1 MKELSHDIIIKW
13 AKIIAA
19 LLVLIGAIKTIWKF
33 CKNVYNYVEESDI
46 RSEKLKYIEA
56 SNNLI
61 MRRFHMATWF
71 CDMEGNASQISD
83 AVCDVLKTSHSNL
96 EKKGW
101 LNFVANKDKER
112 VFNEMKH
119 HSENKLDFTG
129 EWETIHGESVMIE
142 MRCISNGYL
151 GYLEVKK

>member
-1 MKELSHDIIIKW
+1 MKELSNEIIIKW
-13 AKIIAA
+13 AKLIGAILII
-19 LLVLIGAIKTIWKF
+19 IGAIKTIWKF
-33 CKNVYNYVEESDI
+33 FKKIYNYVEDSDI
-46 RSEKLKYIEA
+46 RSQKLKYIEA

-83 AVCDVLKTSHSNL
+83 EVCNVLKTSHANL

-119 HSENKLDFTG
+119 HSENSLDFTG
-129 EWETIHGESVMIE
+129 EWQSIHGDNIMIE
-142 MRCISNGYL
+142 MKFISNGYL

>member
-1 MKELSHDIIIKW
+1 MKELYHDMIIKA
-13 AKIIAA
+13 AKLIGAI
-19 LLVLIGAIKTIWKF
+19 LILVGAIKTIWKF
-33 CKNVYNYVEESDI
+33 CRKIYVYVEDSDI
-46 RSEKLKYIEA
+46 RSEKLQYIEA

-83 AVCDVLKTSHSNL
+83 AVCDVLKTTHSSL
-96 EKKGW
+96 EKRGW
-101 LNFVANKDKER
+101 LNFIAPKDREM
-112 VFNEMKH
+112 VFGEMKY

-129 EWETIHGESVMIE
+129 DWESIHGDIISIE
-142 MRCISNGYL
+142 MRCISHGYL

>member
-1 MKELSHDIIIKW
+1 MKELSNEIIIKA
-13 AKIIAA
+13 AKIVGAI
-19 LLVLIGAIKTIWKF
+19 LVLIGAIKTIWKF
-33 CKNVYNYVEESDI
+33 FKKVYTYVEASDI
-46 RSEKLKYIEA
+46 RSEKLQYIEA

-71 CDMEGNASQISD
+71 CDMEGNASQVSD
-83 AVCDVLKTSHSNL
+83 AVCDVLKTSHSSL

-101 LNFVANKDKER
+101 LNFIANKDKER
-112 VFNEMKH
+112 VFSEMKH
-119 HSENKLDFTG
+119 HSENSLDFTG
-129 EWETIHGESVMIE
+129 EWESIHGDTIMIE